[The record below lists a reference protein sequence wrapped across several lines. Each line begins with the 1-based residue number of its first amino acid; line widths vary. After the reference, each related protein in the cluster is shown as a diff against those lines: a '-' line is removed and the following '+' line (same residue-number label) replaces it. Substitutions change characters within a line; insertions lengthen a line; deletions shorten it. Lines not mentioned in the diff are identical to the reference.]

1 VFSKILVPI
10 DSTPHVADALAPV
23 LTVAKATSAD
33 VHLLTVID
41 AEASAADYAR
51 IRADLEGIAAEL
63 RAQGPRVDT
72 AVYRGVPAAEIVAA
86 AVRLGADL
94 VAMATHGRGG
104 LERAFLGSVAQEVL
118 ATSPVPVMVLPPGG
132 HRMTKL
138 GVVLVPV
145 DGSPG
150 GALAL
155 ASAVPLARSTNAR
168 IVLVDVAVPFVASTM
183 MSGGIEG
190 SIYFD
195 PAWDDE
201 ALESAKR
208 YVTGMADRLRHAGV
222 QAEGMAIVGEPRQPS
237 TSVAEAI
244 MRSADEVGA
253 DLIVMSTHA
262 LTGPARALLGSV
274 ADAVVRGARH
284 PLLLPRRGG
293 REHAA
298 D

>member
-1 VFSKILVPI
+1 MFSKILVPI

-293 REHAA
+293 
-298 D
+298 

>member
-1 VFSKILVPI
+1 MFSKILVPL
-10 DSTPHVADALAPV
+10 DGVTEPAVALTPAV
-23 LTVAKATSAD
+23 TVAKATGAA

-41 AEASAADYAR
+41 AEASPADYAR
-51 IRADLEGIAAEL
+51 IRADLERVAAEL
-63 RAQGPRVDT
+63 RTHGPHVDT
-72 AVYRGVPAAEIVAA
+72 AVHRGKPAAEIVAA
-86 AVRLGADL
+86 AIKLGADL
-94 VAMATHGRGG
+94 VVMATHGRGG
-104 LERAFLGSVAQEVL
+104 LERAYLGSVAQDVL
-118 ATSPVPVMVLPPGG
+118 ATSPVPVMVLRPGG
-132 HRMTKL
+132 YQMTKL
-138 GVVLVPV
+138 EVVLVAV

-155 ASAVPLARSTNAR
+155 AAAVPLARSTNAR
-168 IVLVDVAVPFVASTM
+168 IVLVDVAVPFVAYTM
-183 MSGGIEG
+183 MSGSAGAY
-190 SIYFD
+190 YFD

-208 YVTGMADRLRHAGV
+208 YVSGMADRLRHAGL
-222 QAEGMAIVGEPRQPS
+222 QAEGMAITGEPRLPS

-262 LTGPARALLGSV
+262 HTGPVRALLGSV
-274 ADAVVRGARH
+274 ADTVVRTAHR

>member
-1 VFSKILVPI
+1 MFSTILVPL
-10 DSTPHVADALAPV
+10 DGTSEAAVALTPA
-23 LTVAKATSAD
+23 LTVAKVTGAA

-51 IRADLEGIAAEL
+51 IRADLEGVAAEL
-63 RAQGPRVDT
+63 RSPGSRVDT
-72 AVYRGVPAAEIVAA
+72 AVRRGDPAAEIVAA
-86 AVRLGADL
+86 AVKFGADL
-94 VAMATHGRGG
+94 VSMATHGRGG
-104 LERAFLGSVAQEVL
+104 LERAYLGSVAQDVL
-118 ATSPVPVMVLPPGG
+118 ATSPVPVMLHPPGG
-132 HRMTKL
+132 HQMTRL
-138 GVVLVPV
+138 EILLVPV

-168 IVLVDVAVPFVASTM
+168 VVLVDVAVPFVAYTM
-183 MSGGIEG
+183 MSGYVNGAY
-190 SIYFD
+190 YFD

-208 YVTGMADRLRHAGV
+208 YVSGMADRLQHAGV
-222 QAEGMAIVGEPRQPS
+222 QAEGRAITGELRLPS

-244 MRSADEVGA
+244 VRSADEVGA

-262 LTGPARALLGSV
+262 HTGPARALLGSV
-274 ADAVVRGARH
+274 ADAVVRNARR

-293 REHAA
+293 REHTA

>member
-1 VFSKILVPI
+1 MFSKILVPI